1 MLFLVQ
7 IKSRASIE
15 LNVGKLMY
23 GDVIYISAKNVDEAR
38 ILLQNFFLLKVVH
51 NKDMEFS
58 DIFDEMLKLPFPFD
72 AYYKGYSSTYFNYS
86 IFHIEY
92 KNGYV
97 DVVKYTYEN

>member
-1 MLFLVQ
+1 MLFIVQ

-72 AYYKGYSSTYFNYS
+72 AYYNGYSSTYFNHS

>member
-7 IKSRASIE
+7 IKSRTSIE

-23 GDVIYISAKNVDEAR
+23 GDMIYISSKTIDEAQ

-51 NKDMEFS
+51 NREMEFS
-58 DIFDEMLKLPFPFD
+58 DIFDEMLKLPFSFD
-72 AYYKGYSSTYFNYS
+72 AYYNGYSSTYFNYS
-86 IFHIEY
+86 IFHIES

>member
-23 GDVIYISAKNVDEAR
+23 GDVIYISAKTVDEAQ
-38 ILLQNFFLLKVVH
+38 ILLQNFFLLKVIN
-51 NKDMEFS
+51 NKNMEFS

-72 AYYKGYSSTYFNYS
+72 AYYNGYSSTYFNYS
-86 IFHIEY
+86 IFHIEF

>member
-1 MLFLVQ
+1 MLFLVE

-15 LNVGKLMY
+15 LNVGNLMY

-51 NKDMEFS
+51 NKYMEFS

-72 AYYKGYSSTYFNYS
+72 AYYNGYSSTYFNYS